1 MNIVTEFPFW
11 FVIFCLL
18 TGILYAIILYYKDRK
33 NEFSPW
39 ILISMAFF
47 RFLSVSLISFLLLSP
62 LLKIIIRHTEK
73 PIIIFA
79 QDNSRSILT
88 GKDSL
93 FYKNEYFGN
102 SKELIDNLKK
112 NYDVKYYSFG
122 DNISRIIDSS
132 YSSKQTNFS
141 ILFDE
146 LITRYSN
153 RNVGTI
159 IIASDGIFN
168 KGLNPV
174 YAAKKISFPIYTIAL
189 GDTNIQKDIKLTKV
203 NYNRIAYLKNK
214 FPLEIIINA
223 EKCKGEKCKLIITK
237 GNEELFSRNINI
249 TGNDFIQTVLTQIE
263 AKETGLQH
271 YTVRLTNLEDEISY
285 SNNVQEIFI
294 DIIDSKQ
301 KILILANSPHPD
313 IAALKFAI
321 EDKKSYQVEDY
332 LYNDFKKQV
341 TGYNLLILHQLP
353 SFKNSLSDL
362 FFSINKAKI
371 PLLFIIGVQTDL
383 NTFNKLNTGLS
394 IWSEKNTFNEA
405 LPIINKEFVLFS
417 ISTDLKKIIG
427 KLPPLNSPFGRYKML
442 NSTNQLFN
450 QKIGSVETRNPL
462 ILFNQNQDL
471 KFGVIAGDGIWKW
484 RLTNYFIEEN
494 HNAFN
499 ELVHK
504 TIQYLSVKED
514 KSYFRVF
521 GKNDFPENENVE
533 FNAELYNESY
543 ELINHP
549 EVEITIINDKGKK
562 YPFVF
567 SKTGNSY
574 HLDAGSFPVGTYQYL
589 AITKVGNKTYKSN
602 GEFIISALNIET
614 VNTIADH
621 NLLFRLAKSKDGE
634 MVYPSQMNDIFDL
647 INEREDIKTIVYTQ
661 KRFEELINIKWVL
674 ILIIV
679 LLTAEWFMRK
689 RSGAY

>member
-1 MNIVTEFPFW
+1 
-11 FVIFCLL
+11 
-18 TGILYAIILYYKDRK
+18 
-33 NEFSPW
+33 
-39 ILISMAFF
+39 MAFF
-47 RFLSVSLISFLLLSP
+47 RFLSVSLIAFLLLSP

-73 PIIIFA
+73 PVIIFA
-79 QDNSRSILT
+79 QDNSQSILT

-93 FYKNEYFGN
+93 FYKNEYLSN
-102 SKELIDNLKK
+102 SKELIDNLKN
-112 NYDVKYYSFG
+112 NYDVIYYSFG
-122 DNISRIIDSS
+122 DKISGIIDSS
-132 YSSKQTNFS
+132 FSSKQTNFS

-153 RNVGTI
+153 RNVGAI

-174 YAAKKISFPIYTIAL
+174 YAAKKVSFPIYTIAL
-189 GDTNIQKDIKLTKV
+189 GDTNTQKDIKITKV

-223 EKCKGEKCKLIITK
+223 EKCKSEKSKLIITK
-237 GNEELFSRNINI
+237 GNEELFSQNLNI

-271 YTVRLTNLEDEISY
+271 YTIRLTNLKDEISF

-313 IAALKFAI
+313 IAAFKFAI
-321 EDKKSYQVEDY
+321 EDKESYQVEDY

-341 TGYNLLILHQLP
+341 KGYNLVILHQLP
-353 SFKNSLSDL
+353 SYKNSLSDL
-362 FFSINKAKI
+362 FFSINKEKI
-371 PLLFIIGVQTDL
+371 PLLFIIGAQTDL

-394 IWSEKNTFNEA
+394 IWSEKNSFNEA

-450 QKIGSVETRNPL
+450 QKTGSVETQNPL

-471 KFGVIAGDGIWKW
+471 KFGIIAGDGIWRW
-484 RLTNYFIEEN
+484 RLTDYFIEEN

-504 TIQYLSVKED
+504 IIQYLSVKED

-533 FNAELYNESY
+533 FNSEVYNESY

-549 EVEITIINDKGKK
+549 EVEITIINDEGKK

-574 HLDAGSFPVGTYQYL
+574 HLDAGTFPVGTYQYL
-589 AITKVGNKTYKSN
+589 AKTNFGNKAYKTN
-602 GEFIISALNIET
+602 GEFIVSALNIET

-634 MVYPSQMNDIFDL
+634 MVYPLQMNDIYDL
-647 INEREDIKTIVYTQ
+647 INDREDIKTIVYTQ
-661 KRFEELINIKWVL
+661 KRIEELINIKWVL